1 MKSPFGHSIESLRTM
16 SVAELKALIGELF
29 PSAGHPWLEK
39 FLIVI
44 NDPASGAFHHAMAD
58 ERVHVLYCHDKE
70 IGMCGS
76 SQKSEKALCNRNN

>member
-1 MKSPFGHSIESLRTM
+1 MSEVAVRTLDRV
-16 SVAELKALIGELF
+16 VAHECRGVKALIGELF